1 LLFLFHSRLSQVTR
15 EGKYVHSDV
24 PKQLLYGTMV
34 FVRQTIVADASKALS
49 RAVCIAVRYS
59 AIRKQFGSQDGGP
72 ETKVF
77 YIYNTELR
85 ASCIAIYP
93 SSL

>member
-1 LLFLFHSRLSQVTR
+1 
-15 EGKYVHSDV
+15 
-24 PKQLLYGTMV
+24 MV